1 MRGELAV
8 LEWRLALKL
17 SRYHAKVRLW
27 SAPLLRPQTDLLSLF
42 PVTLGEYAELTTNH
56 DLGKQPEG

>member
-1 MRGELAV
+1 M